1 MRFMNRGVAAIAFTI
16 VTVLLIAEVVAKLFA
31 FKIPYWLYEVVR
43 QGPEERA
50 IYALTPDLVIARCG
64 TPISDHTE
72 TNPGP
77 QNTVMVHREMNF
89 HGGTGTV
96 AISFVRTDVGTAQ
109 GRWVLNAMIDSAGHF
124 RYDTGKSKLAALPC
138 LASK

>member
-1 MRFMNRGVAAIAFTI
+1 M
-16 VTVLLIAEVVAKLFA
+16 FA
-31 FKIPYWLYEVVR
+31 FNIPYWLYELVR

-50 IYALTPDLVIARCG
+50 IFALTPDLVIARCG
-64 TPISDHTE
+64 TPISVHTK
-72 TNPGP
+72 TNPGQ

-96 AISFVRTDVGTAQ
+96 AISFVHTDVGTAQ

-124 RYDTGKSKLAALPC
+124 RYDAGKSKLAALPC
-138 LASK
+138 LAPK

>member
-1 MRFMNRGVAAIAFTI
+1 MRLMKLRVAIVACTIVTALLVAAI
-16 VTVLLIAEVVAKLFA
+16 VAKLYGYN
-31 FKIPYWLYEVVR
+31 IPYWLYEVVR
-43 QGPEERA
+43 QGPTERA
-50 IYALTPDLVIARCG
+50 IYALTPELVIARCG
-64 TPISDHTE
+64 TPISDRTE
-72 TNPGP
+72 TNPSP

-96 AISFVRTDVGTAQ
+96 AISFVRTDVETAQ

-138 LASK
+138 LAAK

>member
-1 MRFMNRGVAAIAFTI
+1 
-16 VTVLLIAEVVAKLFA
+16 LFA
-31 FKIPYWLYEVVR
+31 FNIPYWLYEVVR

-50 IYALTPDLVIARCG
+50 IFALTPDLVIARCG
-64 TPISDHTE
+64 TPISEHTK
-72 TNPGP
+72 TNPGQ

-96 AISFVRTDVGTAQ
+96 AISFVCTDVGTAQ

-124 RYDTGKSKLAALPC
+124 RYDAGKSKLAALPC
-138 LASK
+138 LAAK

>member
-1 MRFMNRGVAAIAFTI
+1 MRFMNRRVAAIAFTI

-50 IYALTPDLVIARCG
+50 ITAFTPDNAVARCG
-64 TPISDHTE
+64 TPLSDHTE

-89 HGGTGTV
+89 HGGTEGV
-96 AISFVRTDVGTAQ
+96 AISFGCTDVGTPAW
-109 GRWVLNAMIDSAGHF
+109 RWVLNE
-124 RYDTGKSKLAALPC
+124 
-138 LASK
+138 